1 MRALWLAERSVCRR
15 VCKHGCDVKMFYFSR
30 ANHASTN
37 LKKFLGSKLDKFT
50 LFTHS
55 FVAVS
60 IFFAYADIL
69 IEKHPYFGKHLF
81 TKQELITRARL
92 RVQDFATGKNFS
104 FNQCHNKEFCVFSRG
119 KWFCKSNRELFSCV
133 CIVWY
138 KQTLEGLGELSTVMQ
153 TVMQTLDF
161 VSGLHNYLEFSQ
173 PLSCL
178 YQAMQSRKT
187 FSIA

>member
-1 MRALWLAERSVCRR
+1 MVVTSRCFTFRALITQARIWKSFWVQNSTSLLYLLIPSSLCQ
-15 VCKHGCDVKMFYFSR
+15 FFSLTQTFWSR
-30 ANHASTN
+30 NIRI
-37 LKKFLGSKLDKFT
+37 LE
-50 LFTHS
+50 
-55 FVAVS
+55 S
-60 IFFAYADIL
+60 IFL
-69 IEKHPYFGKHLF
+69 QNKNW
-81 TKQELITRARL
+81 L